1 MIVMLGMAMIAFTP
15 IFTEFDDGSALSTL
29 QLVTFIIVSIVFG
42 FPVISGVVLL
52 IYSLVAFRANVI
64 QFGIDQLRDAPTE
77 DSILYIYW
85 YVWTVY
91 FALLLTRIPF
101 AVVQNKVLALLVNG
115 ILSEPTKYTY
125 MYDDNFTNTTYDAS
139 ENYILY
145 SSGCIIPLIVVII
158 IPAYLFLL
166 RLIFY
171 NYIPWLLTKRMG
183 VGIAVLLISGIC
195 TLLMGVVN
203 HDCISDE
210 EIC

>member
-1 MIVMLGMAMIAFTP
+1 MGKHKYGGPFTTEEVEDVKAFLGI
-15 IFTEFDDGSALSTL
+15 LS
-29 QLVTFIIVSIVFG
+29 
-42 FPVISGVVLL
+42 VLL
-52 IYSLVAFRANVI
+52 ATGPAFLVDI
-64 QFGIDQLRDAPTE
+64 
-77 DSILYIYW
+77 S
-85 YVWTVY
+85 
-91 FALLLTRIPF
+91 
-101 AVVQNKVLALLVNG
+101 VNG
-115 ILSEPTKYTY
+115 ILSGSTKYTY

-171 NYIPWLLTKRMG
+171 NYIPWLLIKRMG